1 MSKYYIDPA
10 TGQRVEIQKTHKVRN
25 FVVLPIAG
33 MFALG
38 MVISAATS
46 GGASQT
52 SPSGPAVPAAD
63 TSSSH
68 DSQVQVTGTS
78 GQVTLGVM
86 SNGMAT
92 NTVQVPHTQQLP
104 QGFVTVS
111 VTRSPSVESYTNG
124 GHGDSGTVTCTITR
138 DGKVVDTKTA
148 TGQFASVSCSKS
160 Y

>member
-38 MVISAATS
+38 IVLSAATS

-52 SPSGPAVPAAD
+52 TPNTVPASPAAEA
-63 TSSSH
+63 TH
-68 DSQVQVTGTS
+68 DSQVQVTGSS

-92 NTVQVPHTQQLP
+92 NTVEVPHTQQLP

-111 VTRSPSVESYTNG
+111 VTRSPSLESYQNG
-124 GHGDSGTVTCTITR
+124 GHGDAGTVTCTITR

>member
-10 TGQRVEIQKTHKVRN
+10 TGQRVEIKKTHKVRN

-33 MFALG
+33 VFALG
-38 MVISAATS
+38 IVLSAATS

-52 SPSGPAVPAAD
+52 TPNVPASPAAE
-63 TSSSH
+63 TTH

-78 GQVTLGVM
+78 GQVTLGIM

-92 NTVQVPHTQQLP
+92 NTVEVPHTQELP
-104 QGFVTVS
+104 QGFVTVT
-111 VTRSPSVESYTNG
+111 VTRSPSLESYQNSG
-124 GHGDSGTVTCTITR
+124 KGDSGTVTCTITR

-148 TGQFASVSCSKS
+148 AGQFASVSCSKS